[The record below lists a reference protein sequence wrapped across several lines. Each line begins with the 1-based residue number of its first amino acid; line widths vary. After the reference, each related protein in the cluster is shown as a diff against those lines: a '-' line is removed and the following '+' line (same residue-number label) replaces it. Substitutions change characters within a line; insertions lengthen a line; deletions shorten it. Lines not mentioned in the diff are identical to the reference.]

1 MKIRVL
7 IAEDDQ
13 SIRKWYAY
21 SLGSMEDIELLPM
34 AENGYQAVASAVL
47 YHPDVL
53 ILDMEMESR
62 DAGLKA
68 GQQVLSILPE
78 TKIIMLTVYDDDA
91 TIFRAYEMG
100 AVDYLFKNA
109 STEKIHEAILDAYR
123 GTSPIRQE
131 IVQRMRQ
138 EFRRLKRNEMSLH
151 QIVRVLR
158 QLSGTESAIV
168 VMLAQGMTRKE
179 ICEKRFIEMST
190 LKSHIRN
197 ILQKMGVKSTAEL
210 MELVNQENLLSYL
223 QGGDN
228 ADEQPPEEE

>member
-53 ILDMEMESR
+53 ILD
-62 DAGLKA
+62 
-68 GQQVLSILPE
+68 QVLSILPE

-131 IVQRMRQ
+131 IAQRMRQ

-223 QGGDN
+223 QGGDD